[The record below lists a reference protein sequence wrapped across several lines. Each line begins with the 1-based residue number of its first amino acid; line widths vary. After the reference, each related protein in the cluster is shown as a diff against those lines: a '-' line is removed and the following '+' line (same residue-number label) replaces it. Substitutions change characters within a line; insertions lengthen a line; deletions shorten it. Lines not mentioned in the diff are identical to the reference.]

1 MKKRLSK
8 KRLRKKSLRKKRLS
22 KKSMNKRLRNK
33 RFMKRG
39 GSNGNNNQQKRDKI
53 AASLIQERYQKI
65 DMIRKILADNKLKN
79 KLESKQNSNS
89 EMRSYVLHKDDYDFA
104 ETFIDPAT
112 FPGDKKKKTK
122 IPTVENL
129 DKYDSDRE
137 VLGDVV
143 DSYFAVKDLIEGN
156 KYSFEKEK
164 EKLKAILQQFQ
175 NENKEEREKFFKIK
189 NKKL

>member
-1 MKKRLSK
+1 MPNLRNKSMKKRLSK
-8 KRLRKKSLRKKRLS
+8 KRLRKKSLTKKRLS

-53 AASLIQERYQKI
+53 VDKFFSERPRKI
-65 DMIRKILADNKLKN
+65 NIIRQILADNKLEN
-79 KLESKQNSNS
+79 KLESKQNPKS
-89 EMRSYVLHKDDYDFA
+89 EMMGHVLDEVDYNFA

-112 FPGDKKKKTK
+112 FPGDKKKKK

-129 DKYDSDRE
+129 DKYDSDKE

-143 DSYFAVKDLIEGN
+143 DSYFAVKHLIEGK

-164 EKLKAILQQFQ
+164 EKLKAILQQF
-175 NENKEEREKFFKIK
+175 EDEIK
-189 NKKL
+189 KKD

>member
-1 MKKRLSK
+1 MPNLRNKSMKKRLSK

-112 FPGDKKKKTK
+112 FPGDKKKKQ
-122 IPTVENL
+122 
-129 DKYDSDRE
+129 KY
-137 VLGDVV
+137 
-143 DSYFAVKDLIEGN
+143 
-156 KYSFEKEK
+156 
-164 EKLKAILQQFQ
+164 QQ
-175 NENKEEREKFFKIK
+175 
-189 NKKL
+189 